1 MGSRRRAL
9 GRGRTRRRV
18 TDPGPVFAALAD
30 ENRRRLLDL
39 VAERGDATAT
49 ELARELPVTRQA
61 VAKHL
66 AALEDA
72 GLVTSRR
79 AGRETRYRL
88 APGGLAGAAG
98 WLATA
103 GAKWDTRLAEL
114 EDYLRR
120 RGRLSRES

>member
-1 MGSRRRAL
+1 
-9 GRGRTRRRV
+9 V

-72 GLVTSRR
+72 GLVTSCR

-98 WLATA
+98 WLAAA

-120 RGRLSRES
+120 GGR